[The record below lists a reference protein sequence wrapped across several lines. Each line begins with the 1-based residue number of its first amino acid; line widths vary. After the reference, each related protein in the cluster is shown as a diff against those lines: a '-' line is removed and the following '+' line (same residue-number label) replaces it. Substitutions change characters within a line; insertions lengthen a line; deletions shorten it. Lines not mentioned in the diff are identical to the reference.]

1 MLKRESNGALYQ
13 PQEAMQHET
22 DAAHDASRKTNVTG
36 CGGGVYTQSACFGS
50 SKLGAADVPVVTKPQ
65 HVLLNSISNDTGYT
79 PEQSQRRYRENS
91 CCEESE
97 NHIWFMNSDQP
108 YVHNV
113 RCLKPPALT
122 RAQFDYAYTQ
132 TLCSRGDSII
142 YLPQGPRFV
151 AGPLN
156 AQATTGEKE
165 IHVQDL
171 KLPSPCSSLSALF
184 SLFGESNAIC
194 LHLRKQFFVQW
205 RKKVSFQKL
214 RWSVLVP

>member
-1 MLKRESNGALYQ
+1 
-13 PQEAMQHET
+13 MQHET

-171 KLPSPCSSLSALF
+171 QNSPLLASRRPLSSPSSVRATPFVFFICKKKNNSLCNGGKRYRSKN
-184 SLFGESNAIC
+184 SDGQSWY
-194 LHLRKQFFVQW
+194 HDQY
-205 RKKVSFQKL
+205 
-214 RWSVLVP
+214 VPGKTP